1 MKVKNTI
8 RGLIATIYIIL
19 IFTCPIL
26 EVSKL
31 LLFNLTKQELTLQN
45 EIIEI
50 IYLIAMTI
58 FPIGLIATALK
69 NLCCNMGGLMS
80 HLKEQLCCLPF
91 LILIIASIYTHL
103 TSQDMTPIPSTC
115 PSNYPYKLSLTRVA
129 CFIRLINLIIMWTFT
144 TLLFILTIVDCFG
157 YFPTN
162 NRGRDNTIQSRLS
175 DFFPPDRDDDIG
187 MTEKRIK

>member
-1 MKVKNTI
+1 MKAKNTI

-50 IYLIAMTI
+50 IYLIVMTI

-162 NRGRDNTIQSRLS
+162 RGRDNTIESRLS

-187 MTEKRIK
+187 MSEK